1 MRFARKTLTAATIG
15 VLALTAACSSGGGA
29 SGGSSS
35 GGLTNLTIVTGLPTL
50 DVTNSPVFIAQKLGF
65 YKKLGLN
72 VSFQALPRG
81 GSGLFPLISGGGAD
95 IGLPSM
101 DAFYGGVKT
110 GANTGL
116 IAVYQFSRA
125 SIYNDFA
132 VYANS
137 PITSYAQLAGKDGR
151 HRPEPGLVHRLP
163 GRGASEAAPEHE
175 QCNYLAVGFSAAA
188 CEALK
193 DNKVQALAL
202 WDTAYA
208 ALQTQGFNLRQLPK
222 VAIPAVGTSLIVRK
236 SYLPGHKVILEK
248 LARGIAEGTVYALA
262 NPTAAIRVYEQ
273 MFPNNT
279 SAAVTAAQRL
289 ANDNAISSTRAR
301 RSGTRSSTR
310 RPTRAL
316 ARSARASS
324 TRRRRTPVSPGSTGR
339 PTTRTS
345 SLVTP
350 TTSTSRPFRRR
361 LRVRNSTA
369 TAHAGLASRL

>member
-72 VSFQALPRG
+72 VSVQALPRG

-137 PITSYAQLAGKDGR
+137 PITSYAQLAGKTVGIDQNQ
-151 HRPEPGLVHRLP
+151 
-163 GRGASEAAPEHE
+163 ASSTVFPDAVLAKQHLSTNKV
-175 QCNYLAVGFSAAA
+175 NYLAVGFSAAA
-188 CEALK
+188 GQALK

-222 VAIPAVGTSLIVRK
+222 VNIPAVGTSLIVPQE
-236 SYLPGHKVILEK
+236 LP
-248 LARGIAEGTVYALA
+248 AE
-262 NPTAAIRVYEQ
+262 P
-273 MFPNNT
+273 
-279 SAAVTAAQRL
+279 
-289 ANDNAISSTRAR
+289 
-301 RSGTRSSTR
+301 
-310 RPTRAL
+310 
-316 ARSARASS
+316 
-324 TRRRRTPVSPGSTGR
+324 
-339 PTTRTS
+339 
-345 SLVTP
+345 
-350 TTSTSRPFRRR
+350 
-361 LRVRNSTA
+361 
-369 TAHAGLASRL
+369 

>member
-1 MRFARKTLTAATIG
+1 MRFARKALTAATVG
-15 VLALTAACSSGGGA
+15 VLAVTAACSSGGGA

-35 GGLTNLTIVTGLPTL
+35 GGLTKLTIVTGLPTL

-65 YKKLGLN
+65 YKKLGLD

-81 GSGLFPLISGGGAD
+81 GSGLFPLIAGGGAD

-137 PITSYAQLAGKDGR
+137 PVTSYAQLAGKTVGIDQNQ
-151 HRPEPGLVHRLP
+151 
-163 GRGASEAAPEHE
+163 ASSTVFPDQVLAQQHLSTNKV
-175 QCNYLAVGFSAAA
+175 NYLAVGFSAAA
-188 CEALK
+188 GQALK

-222 VAIPAVGTSLIVRK
+222 VSIPAVGSSLVVRK
-236 SYLPGHKVILEK
+236 TYLSGHKDILEK

-279 SAAVTAAQRL
+279 SAAVTPSQRL
-289 ANDNAISSTRAR
+289 ANDTKIFD
-301 RSGTRSSTR
+301 
-310 RPTRAL
+310 
-316 ARSARASS
+316 ARAPKWDPQQYPQTDPRLGAFSASVFNAAAKNAGVTGVNWSS
-324 TRRRRTPVSPGSTGR
+324 YYTNQLIGYANDFSKPAIQAEAKSQK
-339 PTTRTS
+339 
-345 SLVTP
+345 
-350 TTSTSRPFRRR
+350 
-361 LRVRNSTA
+361 
-369 TAHAGLASRL
+369 